1 MMKELTYERA
11 RRRLTEEFIQCESTA
26 DLLPLKEII
35 GQERAMRALNFGLK
49 IKERGF
55 NIYVSGPAGTGRK
68 TATVIFIK
76 ELAKTMPVPPD
87 WCYVNNFQDPLT
99 PNALKLPAG
108 KGAKFQRDVEE
119 FVTEMQKALT
129 KAFESDEYAKQR
141 DETLEAIETERNA
154 LTEQVNTIARKEGF
168 ILQRS
173 PIGLLIIPAVEGKPV
188 NEQEFARLPP
198 KVQSEIQH
206 KREALQ
212 DKLRTA
218 LRQFRDLEKKTDAA
232 VEDLNKKVA
241 IFAMEQLFHALL
253 EEYSVVDEVKKYLE
267 DVQNDIL
274 DNLPVILGKGQEQQ
288 PKLPFALPGVTED
301 PTQRYRVN
309 LVVDNKKVIGA
320 PVVMELNPTYQ
331 NLFGKTEK
339 ESVFGA
345 LTTDYTMIRCG
356 SAHKANGGFLVIP
369 VEDLLTNPFA
379 WDSLKRAVMNGKLEI
394 EEVTE
399 RMGFLATKSIRPE
412 PIPFDA
418 KVILIGNPQLY
429 YALYELD
436 RDFKELFK
444 VKADFDSTMERN
456 EENIRDY
463 ASFIC
468 RVCLDENL
476 KHLDSSGI
484 KTVIEYSSR
493 LADDQKKLSTWFAN
507 VTDVIREA
515 SFYASED
522 GAEFTSKKHVDKAL
536 DEKVYRSN
544 LIQKKMEEMIAR
556 GVLLIE
562 TDGEAVGQVNGL
574 AVLGIGDYGFG
585 RPNRV
590 TASVGVGEDGV
601 IDIERE
607 ANMGG
612 PIHTKGVLI
621 LSGYLSER
629 YAQDKPLSLNARLV
643 FEQSYS
649 GVEGDSASSTELYS
663 ILSALSGKPI
673 RQYLAVTGSV
683 NQKGEVQ
690 AIGGV
695 NEKIEGYF
703 EVCKAKGITGK
714 QGVVIPAS
722 NVENLMLK
730 EEVVDAIKSGKFH
743 IYPVKTIDEGIE
755 VLTGAKAG
763 ERRPDGTYEE
773 GTINGLVQKRLLE
786 MAERIK
792 EFTS

>member
-1 MMKELTYERA
+1 
-11 RRRLTEEFIQCESTA
+11 LTEKVLQCDSTA
-26 DLLPLKEII
+26 ELQPLKEII
-35 GQERAMRALNFGLK
+35 GQERAMRALKFGLK
-49 IKERGF
+49 IRERGF
-55 NIYVSGPAGTGRK
+55 NIYVSGQPGTGRK
-68 TATVIFIK
+68 TATVDFLT

-87 WCYVNNFQDPLT
+87 WCYVNNFHDPLT

-108 KGAKFQRDVEE
+108 KGAKFQKDMEE
-119 FVTEMQKALT
+119 FVTETQKTLT
-129 KAFESDEYAKQR
+129 RAFESDEYAKR
-141 DETLEAIETERNA
+141 REETLAAIEGERNE
-154 LTEQVNTIARKEGF
+154 LTEKVNTIARKQGF
-168 ILQRS
+168 VLQRS
-173 PIGLLIIPAVEGKPV
+173 PIGLLIIPIVEGKPV
-188 NEQEFARLPP
+188 SEQEFARLPP
-198 KVQSEIQH
+198 KVQSEIQR
-206 KREALQ
+206 KRDSLQ
-212 DKLRTA
+212 DQLRTT
-218 LRQFRDLEKKTDAA
+218 LRQFRDLEKKADAT
-232 VEDLNKKVA
+232 VEELNKKVA
-241 IFAMEQLFHALL
+241 TFAMEQLLHALN
-253 EEYSVVDEVKKYLE
+253 EEYAEVDEVKKYFE
-267 DVQNDIL
+267 DVQNDVL
-274 DNLPVILGKGQEQQ
+274 DNLALILGKGQEQQ
-288 PKLPFALPGVTED
+288 PKLPFALPGITAED
-301 PTQRYRVN
+301 PTQRYKVN
-309 LVVDNKKVIGA
+309 LVVDNSKGKGA
-320 PVVMELNPTYQ
+320 PVLMELNPTYQ

-339 ESVFGA
+339 EAMFGA
-345 LTTDYTMIRCG
+345 LTTDYTLIRCG
-356 SAHKANGGFLVIP
+356 SAHRANGGFLIIP
-369 VEDLLTNPFA
+369 VEDLLINPFA
-379 WDSLKRAVMNGKLEI
+379 WDGIKRAVMNAKLEI

-399 RMGFLATKSIRPE
+399 RMGFISTKSLKPE

-444 VKADFDSTMERN
+444 VKADFDTTMEWN
-456 EENIRDY
+456 EDNVRDY

-468 RVCLDENL
+468 TVCIKGNL
-476 KHLDSSGI
+476 RHLDTSGI
-484 KTVIEYSSR
+484 GAIMEYSSR
-493 LADDQKKLSTWFAN
+493 LAEDQKKLSTWFAN

-515 SFYASED
+515 SFYAAEE
-522 GAEFTSKKHVDKAL
+522 GAEYASKKHVDKAL
-536 DEKVYRSN
+536 EEKVYRSN

-556 GVLLIE
+556 GVLLIDTE
-562 TDGEAVGQVNGL
+562 GEAVGQVNGL

-673 RQYLAVTGSV
+673 KQYLAVTGSV

-695 NEKIEGYF
+695 NEKIEGFY
-703 EVCKAKGITGK
+703 EVCKAKGIK
-714 QGVVIPAS
+714 EMQGVIIPAS

-755 VLTGAKAG
+755 VLTSVKAG

-773 GTINGLVQKRLLE
+773 GTINNLVQKRLLE